1 LVKNEIVSI
10 SEYKKNNCTH
20 YENNY
25 LYLVIFMEHS
35 KLCSMKQQP
44 TARSRP
50 IPLYETVA
58 EKVVN
63 LVERGTFNPGERIP
77 SIRVLSRQFKVSVNT
92 VKTAYSF
99 LEERRVIEARPQSG
113 YYVSPRL
120 PELPREPD
128 IAKPAFDPRII
139 NASDLAIRIM
149 GDVMSA
155 DLMQFGAAIPHPS
168 LIPTA
173 KLNRML
179 SSKTRLLGQESTAYA
194 MPPGNLKLRTQIAR
208 HMLQANCTLNPDEII
223 ITNGASEAVFLA
235 LRAICKPGDTLVIG
249 APLYFNFLQL
259 IQNLG
264 LRVLEI
270 PMSPTRGI
278 DLEALSMALDRNRVQ
293 ACLVIPNFNN
303 PLGFCMD
310 DGKKKEL
317 LGLMKR
323 HDIPVIEDDINGDL
337 SFSDTRPTVIKS
349 WDKGGNVMLCSSFS
363 KTLAPGYRVGWIAP
377 GRYFDNI
384 MHQKLVTNIATA
396 TPTQLAVAE
405 FLASGGYGHHLRSI
419 RRIYA
424 KKTVQMA
431 DAVGQHFPGDT
442 RVTRPEGGFSL
453 WVEMPDGVDSIA
465 AYGLALKRGITVA
478 PGKIFSTTDR
488 FNHCLRLNAAFWSEK
503 SSWAIKALGQIV
515 RAL

>member
-1 LVKNEIVSI
+1 
-10 SEYKKNNCTH
+10 
-20 YENNY
+20 
-25 LYLVIFMEHS
+25 M
-35 KLCSMKQQP
+35 
-44 TARSRP
+44 
-50 IPLYETVA
+50 PLYETVA
-58 EKVVN
+58 EKIVN

-77 SIRVLSRQFKVSVNT
+77 SIRSLSQQFKVSVNT

-99 LEERRVIEARPQSG
+99 LEDRRVIEARPQSG

-128 IAKPAFDPRII
+128 ITKPGFDPAII
-139 NASDLAIRIM
+139 SSSDLAIRIM

-155 DLMQFGAAIPHPS
+155 NLVQFGAAIPHPS

-179 SSKTRLLGQESTAYA
+179 SSKARLLGQESTAYA
-194 MPPGNLKLRTQIAR
+194 MPPGNLKLRTQIAK
-208 HMLQANCTLNPDEII
+208 HMIKANCTLHPDEII

-235 LRAICKPGDTLVIG
+235 LRTICKPGDTLVIG

-259 IQNLG
+259 IRNLG

-270 PMSPTRGI
+270 PMSPTHGI
-278 DLEALSMALDRNRVQ
+278 NLEALSMALDQNRVQ

-310 DGKKKEL
+310 DNRKKEL
-317 LGLMKR
+317 LELMKR
-323 HDIPVIEDDINGDL
+323 HNIPLIEDDINGDL
-337 SFSDTRPTVIKS
+337 SFSDTRPPVIKS
-349 WDKGGNVMLCSSFS
+349 WDKSGNVMLCSSFS

-377 GRYFDNI
+377 GRYFDGV

-405 FLASGGYGHHLRSI
+405 FLASGGYEHHLRSI
-419 RRIYA
+419 RKIYG
-424 KKTVQMA
+424 KKIVQMA
-431 DAVGQHFPGDT
+431 DAVGQHFPRDT

-453 WVEMPDGVDSIA
+453 WVEMPEGVDSITT
-465 AYGLALKRGITVA
+465 YGLALKRGITVA
-478 PGKIFSTTDR
+478 PGKIFSTTDS
-488 FNHCLRLNAAFWSEK
+488 FNHCLRLNAAFWSATT
-503 SSWAIKALGQIV
+503 SWAVKALGQIACELCNN
-515 RAL
+515 RHGRSEIWAPGTTKIETLW